1 MIHPK
6 CLALITICFCL
17 YRGVAG
23 TEGENDWHYQAKESH
38 PCQRP
43 CVPGDVKTCYYR
55 FSIEWYWALSKACYD
70 CPQTLSDCY
79 REDCVP
85 ADGIQRSIMVVNRQ
99 MPGPSVEVCY
109 GDKVEVEVENLMNDQ
124 TTSIHWHGHHQ
135 VKTPY
140 MDGVPFITQCPI
152 SPYSVFRYTM
162 GATNLGTHFWH
173 AHTGVQKSDGV
184 FGPLIVRAPM
194 DAETSLLYDEDLS
207 EHTIV
212 INDWTH
218 VTGMDKLQWHI
229 QSSGNNKPD
238 TILVNGRGRYFNDA
252 VQLTNTPLAIFTV
265 QKARS

>member
-6 CLALITICFCL
+6 CLALITICFCF

-23 TEGENDWHYQAKESH
+23 TKGENDWHYQAKESH

-109 GDKVEVEVENLMNDQ
+109 GDKVEVEVE
-124 TTSIHWHGHHQ
+124 
-135 VKTPY
+135 
-140 MDGVPFITQCPI
+140 
-152 SPYSVFRYTM
+152 
-162 GATNLGTHFWH
+162 
-173 AHTGVQKSDGV
+173 
-184 FGPLIVRAPM
+184 
-194 DAETSLLYDEDLS
+194 
-207 EHTIV
+207 
-212 INDWTH
+212 
-218 VTGMDKLQWHI
+218 
-229 QSSGNNKPD
+229 KPD
-238 TILVNGRGRYFNDA
+238 E
-252 VQLTNTPLAIFTV
+252 
-265 QKARS
+265 